1 MIELNTRDCALVPGT
16 GPLHTLTLRRRC
28 RPTVRR
34 LPGRRSLAD
43 DPVHSPRGG
52 AGAFARRGLS
62 QPIKQLQFRAVEDGR
77 DVLGRDD
84 EPSAGLAETDLRIEL
99 LDQVIADACTICVGG
114 SAIAAFQ
121 NASIL
126 RSCSYAAGSLS
137 LLCGAQNRTTGAP
150 SNLGDA
156 RACDIHAIVS
166 LTRFRSSI
174 ECRLPNFCREAFH
187 APNEEGVILY
197 SSRRCGVSV
206 LGGGRAFETGE
217 QSTSLFHRRISIAEL
232 RVFQNQG
239 RAHLPCQ
246 ACWPHA
252 MRRLPYDQQRATP
265 FGAALAREH
274 DLERRAVASE
284 LRAGPAGGCARLAGE
299 PTAQTS
305 ARPRGRWRP
314 PSWWRPAVQLAA
326 GSGMVDIEGVC
337 AGRSSEIGR
346 E

>member
-137 LLCGAQNRTTGAP
+137 LLCGAQK
-150 SNLGDA
+150 SDDS
-156 RACDIHAIVS
+156 RAIQ
-166 LTRFRSSI
+166 
-174 ECRLPNFCREAFH
+174 
-187 APNEEGVILY
+187 
-197 SSRRCGVSV
+197 SRR
-206 LGGGRAFETGE
+206 RA
-217 QSTSLFHRRISIAEL
+217 SLRHPRNCLLDALSLEHRMQIA
-232 RVFQNQG
+232 
-239 RAHLPCQ
+239 
-246 ACWPHA
+246 
-252 MRRLPYDQQRATP
+252 
-265 FGAALAREH
+265 
-274 DLERRAVASE
+274 
-284 LRAGPAGGCARLAGE
+284 
-299 PTAQTS
+299 
-305 ARPRGRWRP
+305 
-314 PSWWRPAVQLAA
+314 
-326 GSGMVDIEGVC
+326 
-337 AGRSSEIGR
+337 
-346 E
+346 